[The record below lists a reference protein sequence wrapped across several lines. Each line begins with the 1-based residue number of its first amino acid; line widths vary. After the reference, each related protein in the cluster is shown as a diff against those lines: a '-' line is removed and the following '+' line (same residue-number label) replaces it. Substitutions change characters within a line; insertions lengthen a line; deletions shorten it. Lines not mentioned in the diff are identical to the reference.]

1 MKQYNT
7 VILTDLA
14 AFYKLSLFNRI
25 ADKEKILVV
34 FIEAFGSKRNSDFY
48 SGERNF
54 DFITLNGGRVA
65 KTNKLLHILIKN
77 KYQRVII
84 GGWNSFL
91 YWIVALLLPKRKN
104 SVIVESS
111 IYESNIKGKNAFIKR
126 AFSKRISKA
135 LVPGSSNQKLLEALG
150 FKGKIVQTHGVGL
163 YNRISNVPLRLLN
176 CNAKRFLYVGR
187 LSEEKNLSSLIK
199 VFNEKSEWTLEIV
212 GFGPLEKTLKSL
224 AKSNIIFRGAVNNKD
239 LYKIYQKSDV
249 LVLPSFRE
257 TWGLVV
263 EEAINNGVPV
273 ALSFKVGAAEDWIG
287 YYRCGVTFDPY
298 DSEDIK
304 NKLETIAEKENN
316 NALRRQIQTINFEN
330 IEKEKIEAFLSI

>member
-111 IYESNIKGKNAFIKR
+111 IPE
-126 AFSKRISKA
+126 
-135 LVPGSSNQKLLEALG
+135 
-150 FKGKIVQTHGVGL
+150 
-163 YNRISNVPLRLLN
+163 
-176 CNAKRFLYVGR
+176 
-187 LSEEKNLSSLIK
+187 
-199 VFNEKSEWTLEIV
+199 
-212 GFGPLEKTLKSL
+212 
-224 AKSNIIFRGAVNNKD
+224 
-239 LYKIYQKSDV
+239 
-249 LVLPSFRE
+249 
-257 TWGLVV
+257 
-263 EEAINNGVPV
+263 
-273 ALSFKVGAAEDWIG
+273 
-287 YYRCGVTFDPY
+287 
-298 DSEDIK
+298 
-304 NKLETIAEKENN
+304 
-316 NALRRQIQTINFEN
+316 
-330 IEKEKIEAFLSI
+330 